1 MFFGQSGMEGMMVR
15 EQESTR
21 AWVLFLVVAC
31 FQFGCLRF
39 SAQDISLG
47 QKVAAITERQ
57 ASNKAELADYT
68 WQQQEIIKV
77 KDKLEDK
84 RLFQVE
90 FGVDGRAEKM
100 PLDLPEEN
108 SSSQKAERGMR
119 EWLAQKKQHALQQYA
134 DKVKELAES
143 YAEAGPD
150 LLRAA
155 YERRDVSTK
164 PAEASRARL
173 FIHNY
178 VKSGDTATW
187 TFDEKSNALQDLE
200 VLSYLSDIK
209 EPVEI
214 QIRLSR
220 LQNGP
225 DHIDEISA
233 TDTKRKLLVVI
244 RRLDYHLRQG
254 RLAPSAATI
263 ASF

>member
-1 MFFGQSGMEGMMVR
+1 MFFRAIGMEGMMVQ

-21 AWVLFLVVAC
+21 AWILFLVVAC
-31 FQFGCLRF
+31 FQLGCLHF
-39 SAQDISLG
+39 SAQDTSLE
-47 QKVAAITERQ
+47 QKVVAIAERQ

-77 KDKLEDK
+77 KDQLEDK

-90 FGVDGRAEKM
+90 LGVDGRAEKT

-134 DKVKELAES
+134 GKVKELAES
-143 YAEAGPD
+143 YAEASPG
-150 LLRAA
+150 LLRSA
-155 YERRDVSTK
+155 YERRDISVQ
-164 PAEASRARL
+164 PAEANRVRL

-187 TFDEKSNALQDLE
+187 TFDEKSNVLQNLE
-200 VLSYLSDIK
+200 VVSYLSDIK

-214 QIRLSR
+214 QIRFSR

-225 DHIDEISA
+225 DYIDEISA
-233 TDTKRKLLVVI
+233 TDTKKKLLVVI

-254 RLAPSAATI
+254 RLAPGAATI